1 MGVLNVQLSEAK
13 KKAEEEAEAA
23 SASEEQKKKL
33 TKDVEALMRQI
44 EELQQIN
51 DKLEKSKFIIIL
63 IMFIHIIIS

>member
-1 MGVLNVQLSEAK
+1 MAVLNVQLSEAK

-51 DKLEKSKFIIIL
+51 DKLEKSKLIIVFL
-63 IMFIHIIIS
+63 LMIIKL